1 MCQTPRSRQLP
12 TRPSDP
18 VIDPSAK
25 IHRLALVE
33 DSEIGPRTRVW
44 QFASVIRG
52 TRLGADCNV
61 ASCATL
67 DGPVFGDR
75 CIISQGVA
83 MGPGF
88 LFGNDIFVGPNV
100 TVCNDRWPRVHK
112 HGFNIEAF
120 QRGDFTVVVKDGAT
134 IGANAVVLPGV
145 IIGKR
150 VMVAAGAVVDKDVPD
165 DHVFRRDGSIRPLNP
180 RRTPQRM
187 RIVLMCEEAA

>member
-1 MCQTPRSRQLP
+1 M
-12 TRPSDP
+12 
-18 VIDPSAK
+18 IDPSAK

-33 DSEIGPRTRVW
+33 NAEIGPRTRVW

-52 TRLGADCNV
+52 TKLGADCNV

-88 LFGNDIFVGPNV
+88 LFGSDIFVGPNV
-100 TVCNDRWPRVHK
+100 TICNDRWPRVSK
-112 HGFNIEAF
+112 TGFNIETF

-145 IIGKR
+145 IIGRR
-150 VMVAAGAVVDKDVPD
+150 VMIAAGAVVDKDVPD
-165 DHVFRRDGSIRPLNP
+165 DHIFRRDGRMSLLNP
-180 RRTPQRM
+180 KRNPCRM
-187 RIVLMCEEAA
+187 RIILERAEVC